1 MPIEDDFKEKCLAKW
16 DDDGELD
23 ERLSFFAEK
32 FDEWKKQIP
41 DQYIEVLLTLLKE
54 LKYYTH
60 KDANRILV
68 SLHEQLLSNSNMTI
82 DNTVFAYI
90 KSKDGISNSSNDYW
104 TEYKLLNNL
113 NRNICY
119 ENLSAIKE
127 SGWEYIENIVFID
140 DFSGSGK
147 SIKDEITKYTDRLK
161 GKNVYVI
168 IVCAMEAAVKKLKK
182 FGETNSINIHFI
194 YNDAFKKAFEQNY
207 FPDNSTAKENYLS
220 FCDSKGISSKSG
232 WKLGFENTEALVS
245 FYNNTPN
252 NTLAFIHNRSNKY
265 FPLFPRINDEK
276 PIWQRND
283 CKKMNNRTKQRKNA
297 NYNNTCT
304 DG

>member
-1 MPIEDDFKEKCLAKW
+1 MHIEEEFKEKCLAQW
-16 DDDGELD
+16 TDDDTLD
-23 ERLSFFAEK
+23 ERLSFFYNEYEK
-32 FDEWKKQIP
+32 WKKQIP
-41 DQYIEVLLTLLKE
+41 DEYIEVILKLLKE
-54 LKYYTH
+54 LKYYT
-60 KDANRILV
+60 KKRANRILV
-68 SLHEQLLSNSNMTI
+68 DLHEQLKTNSNYTI

-140 DFSGSGK
+140 DFSGSGE
-147 SIKDEITKYTDRLK
+147 SIKKELK
-161 GKNVYVI
+161 KFLNIFQGKNVYI
-168 IVCAMEAAVKKLKK
+168 IVVCTMEAAVNKLKE

-194 YNDAFKKAFEQNY
+194 YDYAFKKAFEQDL

-220 FCDSKGISSKSG
+220 FCGSKGISSKSG
-232 WKLGFENTEALVS
+232 WELGFENTEALVS

-297 NYNNTCT
+297 NYNNTCK

>member
-168 IVCAMEAAVKKLKK
+168 IVCAMEMAVNNLKE
-182 FGETNSINIHFI
+182 FGEAHDINIKVI
-194 YNDAFKKAFEQNY
+194 YSQIFKKAFEQDY
-207 FPDNSTAKENYLS
+207 FADNSEAKDKYVS
-220 FCDSKGISSKSG
+220 FAKSK
-232 WKLGFENTEALVS
+232 KLGWILGYKETEALVS

>member
-68 SLHEQLLSNSNMTI
+68 SLHKQLLSNSNMTI

-168 IVCAMEAAVKKLKK
+168 IVCAMEMAVNNLKE
-182 FGETNSINIHFI
+182 FGEAHDINIKVI
-194 YNDAFKKAFEQNY
+194 YSQIFKKAFEQDY
-207 FPDNSTAKENYLS
+207 FADNSEAKDKYVS
-220 FCDSKGISSKSG
+220 FAKSK
-232 WKLGFENTEALVS
+232 KLGWILGYKETEALVS

-252 NTLAFIHNRSNKY
+252 NTLGFICYKSDVY
-265 FPLFPRINDEK
+265 YPLFPRIDDPK
-276 PIWQRND
+276 PIWQTRSVD
-283 CKKMNNRTKQRKNA
+283 SLKRRSKERKNA
-297 NYNNTCT
+297 NYNNMCK

>member
-1 MPIEDDFKEKCLAKW
+1 MRVFYWIAI
-16 DDDGELD
+16 D

-119 ENLSAIKE
+119 ENLNAIKG
-127 SGWEYIENIVFID
+127 SGWQYIKNIVFID
-140 DFSGSGK
+140 DFSGSGE
-147 SIKDEITKYTDRLK
+147 SIKKELEKFLNIFH
-161 GKNVYVI
+161 GKNVYI
-168 IVCAMEAAVKKLKK
+168 IVVCTMEAAVKKLKK

>member
-119 ENLSAIKE
+119 ENLNAIKG
-127 SGWEYIENIVFID
+127 SGWKYIENIVFID
-140 DFSGSGK
+140 DFSGSGE
-147 SIKDEITKYTDRLK
+147 SIKKRIRK
-161 GKNVYVI
+161 
-168 IVCAMEAAVKKLKK
+168 
-182 FGETNSINIHFI
+182 
-194 YNDAFKKAFEQNY
+194 
-207 FPDNSTAKENYLS
+207 
-220 FCDSKGISSKSG
+220 
-232 WKLGFENTEALVS
+232 VS
-245 FYNNTPN
+245 
-252 NTLAFIHNRSNKY
+252 
-265 FPLFPRINDEK
+265 
-276 PIWQRND
+276 
-283 CKKMNNRTKQRKNA
+283 
-297 NYNNTCT
+297 
-304 DG
+304 

>member
-90 KSKDGISNSSNDYW
+90 KSKDGISNSSNDYR

-119 ENLSAIKE
+119 ENLNAIKG
-127 SGWEYIENIVFID
+127 SGWQYIKNIVFID
-140 DFSGSGK
+140 DFSGSGE
-147 SIKDEITKYTDRLK
+147 SIKKELEKFLNIFH
-161 GKNVYVI
+161 GKNVYI
-168 IVCAMEAAVKKLKK
+168 IVVCTMEAAVKKLKK

-194 YNDAFKKAFEQNY
+194 YDYAFKKAFEQDY

>member
-104 TEYKLLNNL
+104 TEYKLLNHL

-168 IVCAMEAAVKKLKK
+168 IVCAMEMAVNNLKG
-182 FGETNSINIHFI
+182 FGEAHDINIKVI
-194 YNDAFKKAFEQNY
+194 YSQIFKKAFEQDY
-207 FPDNSTAKENYLS
+207 FSDNNEAKDKYIS
-220 FCDSKGISSKSG
+220 FAKSKKIG
-232 WKLGFENTEALVS
+232 WKLGFEDTEALVS

-252 NTLAFIHNRSNKY
+252 NTLGFILYKSDMY
-265 FPLFPRINDEK
+265 FPLFPRIDDPK
-276 PIWQRND
+276 PIWQTRSVD
-283 CKKMNNRTKQRKNA
+283 SLKRRSKERKNA
-297 NYNNTCT
+297 NYNNMCK

>member
-119 ENLSAIKE
+119 ENLNAIKG
-127 SGWEYIENIVFID
+127 SGWKYIENIVFID
-140 DFSGSGK
+140 DFSGSGE
-147 SIKDEITKYTDRLK
+147 SIKKELEKFLNIFH
-161 GKNVYVI
+161 GKNVYI
-168 IVCAMEAAVKKLKK
+168 IVVYTMEAAVKKLKE

-194 YNDAFKKAFEQNY
+194 YNYAFKKAFEQDY

-232 WKLGFENTEALVS
+232 WELGFENTESLVS

-265 FPLFPRINDEK
+265 FPLP
-276 PIWQRND
+276 
-283 CKKMNNRTKQRKNA
+283 
-297 NYNNTCT
+297 
-304 DG
+304 